1 MGYNPPSTHH
11 QMTEFSNKVIPS
23 LPPTITGDGLYPVNV
38 VVPNIGAT
46 LTTGNFAPTVANP
59 STSYSYPLMDPAKL
73 IGTGSQPY
81 MNVGLP
87 AYIATLYNNV
97 YNINSKL
104 VNNITATATDDR
116 EYPTSFAVQAYVQL
130 QLTGTQNIDGA
141 NNTYHVLTTVNNTV
155 IKTGGLSSAVGFQYV
170 SGTNTKNISLYWM
183 ETGVN
188 EVRNGATKTVMFTDP
203 DYLSVN
209 DVPTGA
215 LAFLYAGDSSYF
227 TNHGERYKY
236 YQFVIHGDF
245 VDFVQ
250 VYTPAVA
257 ANGNIPATPAYWS
270 WMVKDSTGVFANDV
284 RVCDA
289 NNASI
294 NISKVEGN
302 TMPYPLFGIAQ

>member
-1 MGYNPPSTHH
+1 
-11 QMTEFSNKVIPS
+11 MTEFSNKVLPS
-23 LPPTITGDGLYPVNV
+23 LPPTITGDGLFSVKV

-46 LTTGNFAPTVANP
+46 ATTGNFEPTVANP

-81 MNVGLP
+81 MNVALP

-97 YNINSKL
+97 FNINSKL
-104 VNNITATATDDR
+104 VNDISGQTSDNR
-116 EYPTSFAVQAYVQL
+116 EYPTSWAVQAYVQS
-130 QLTGTQNIDGA
+130 QLSGTQIIDGA
-141 NNTYHVLTTVNNTV
+141 NNTYHVVTSLNNTI
-155 IKTGGLSSAVGFQYV
+155 IKTAGLNAAVGFQYV

-188 EVRNGATKTVMFTDP
+188 DVRNGATKTVMFADP

-227 TNHGERYKY
+227 VNNGDRYKY
-236 YQFVIHGDF
+236 YQFVIHGDC

-250 VYTPAVA
+250 VYTAAVA
-257 ANGNIPATPAYWS
+257 ANGTIPATPAYWN
-270 WMVKDSTGVFANDV
+270 WMVKDSMGVFTNEV
-284 RVCDA
+284 RVCDDH
-289 NNASI
+289 NQNI
-294 NISKVEGN
+294 NISKVQDSL
-302 TMPYPLFGIAQ
+302 MPYPAYGIAQV